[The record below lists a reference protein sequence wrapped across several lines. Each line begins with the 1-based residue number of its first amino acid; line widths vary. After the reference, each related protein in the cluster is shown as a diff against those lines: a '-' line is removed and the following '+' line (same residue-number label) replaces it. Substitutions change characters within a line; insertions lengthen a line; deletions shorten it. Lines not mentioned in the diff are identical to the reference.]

1 MQTTASNT
9 WLERQTAQLNPARL
23 SFEEE
28 VRLARAWQKRKNR
41 GALQKLVESH
51 LYLVISTARRLKG
64 YGVPLEDLMAEG
76 NLGLLKAADRFEK
89 RDVRFHVYAA
99 YWVRAYMLAFVMRQR
114 SLVTAATGAVGAK
127 LFFKLRSARSRLEA
141 QFGNDT
147 QTIHEALARQ
157 FGVTVEQI
165 QAHAA
170 RLSSTDASLDERLDP
185 TSETTRGDLLA
196 DTRESIEEATDRRA
210 RDRAVRSVIHQL
222 WSTLDAREQAVLRLR
237 LTADEGDVTLAELG
251 KSFSL
256 SRERVRQIESK
267 LKSRLKKALSND
279 ARVLH

>member
-1 MQTTASNT
+1 MQTTTSNT
-9 WLERQTAQLNPARL
+9 WLERQTAQLNPTSL

-41 GALQKLVESH
+41 RALQTLVESH
-51 LYLVISTARRLKG
+51 LYLVIKTARRFKG
-64 YGVPLEDLMAEG
+64 YGVPLEELMAEG

-89 RDVRFHVYAA
+89 RNVRFHVYAA

-127 LFFKLRSARSRLEA
+127 LFFKLRSARSKLET

-147 QTIHEALARQ
+147 ETIQKTLARQ
-157 FGVTVEQI
+157 FGVTVEQL
-165 QAHAA
+165 QAHSA
-170 RLSSTDASLDERLDP
+170 RLSASDASLDERVDP
-185 TSETTRGDLLA
+185 NSDTTRGDLLA
-196 DTRESIEEATDRRA
+196 DPGESVEEATHRRV
-210 RDRAVRSVIHQL
+210 RDAAVREVIEQI
-222 WSTLDAREQAVLRLR
+222 WSTLDARERAVLKFR
-237 LTADEGDVTLAELG
+237 LTADEGDITLAELG

-256 SRERVRQIESK
+256 SRERVRQIETK
-267 LKSRLKKALSND
+267 LKTRLKKALSND